1 MPVDPTARALYDEQ
15 RNDDA
20 WRRHRATCG
29 YLLANGWLD
38 MTDEAGIVWTHP
50 RCVGADGALI
60 DMHVGVA
67 IEVQGMWDALD
78 TPAPC
83 LAPEADHA

>member
-1 MPVDPTARALYDEQ
+1 MPADRTARALYDEQ

-38 MTDEAGIVWTHP
+38 MTAEAGIVWTHP
-50 RCVGADGALI
+50 LCVGADGALI

-78 TPAPC
+78 RPA
-83 LAPEADHA
+83 ADQEDTDG